1 MQTPQSDAFDAHT
14 FRAWESFTGGIAE
27 MLEEHG
33 EGADTV
39 ERERI
44 AGHVTRYLG
53 EQLHGFGVYLKAV
66 YLEGMIMQP
75 SLDEI
80 HEGVLA
86 SYLAKVVDVLEP
98 RGDRIERELQERQL
112 GEILDD

>member
-1 MQTPQSDAFDAHT
+1 MTDEATFDAHA

-27 MLEEHG
+27 MLEEQG
-33 EGADTV
+33 EGADKA

-44 AGHVTRYLG
+44 ASHVVRYLE

-66 YLEGMIMQP
+66 YLESMIMQP

-86 SYLAKVVDVLEP
+86 SYLAKVVEVLEP
-98 RGDRIERELQERQL
+98 RGDLIEREMQERQL